1 MAECLPHVQEALDL
15 VPNTK
20 SKWRERKRRKKGR
33 EGGKIGER
41 GKGKERGGK
50 ERRRKVARPSLILV
64 SSCLLCVDN
73 HCLMVALKIFTI
85 FVHLYAK

>member
-1 MAECLPHVQEALDL
+1 MVDRLPHVQKALDL

-20 SKWRERKRRKKGR
+20 SKWRERKGRKKGR

-50 ERRRKVARPSLILV
+50 ERRRKVV
-64 SSCLLCVDN
+64 
-73 HCLMVALKIFTI
+73 
-85 FVHLYAK
+85 